1 VSTGLGEC
9 QSQIVN
15 QPSERMGSQYT
26 HVKEIIDFVEKYF
39 DFNIDDL
46 AGNDI
51 GAMTLDEL
59 REVLDKKIEMYSK
72 FVKKDDGTFRQ
83 IDPLEDWIKEG
94 VKKNQE

>member
-1 VSTGLGEC
+1 
-9 QSQIVN
+9 
-15 QPSERMGSQYT
+15 MGSQYT
-26 HVKEIIDFVEKYF
+26 HVKEIIDFVENYF
-39 DFNIDDL
+39 VFNIDDL

-59 REVLDKKIEMYSK
+59 REILDKKIAMYSK
-72 FVKKDDGTFRQ
+72 FVRQADGSFRE